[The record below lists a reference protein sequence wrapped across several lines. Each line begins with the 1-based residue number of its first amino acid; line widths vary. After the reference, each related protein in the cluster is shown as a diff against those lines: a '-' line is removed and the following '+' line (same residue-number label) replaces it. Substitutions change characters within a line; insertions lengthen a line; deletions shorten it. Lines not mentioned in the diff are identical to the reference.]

1 MDSNK
6 KAGKWSWLPVMMPG
20 VAQKI
25 VERRKAYGNAHVDLC
40 WRKGVIEGEPGWFF
54 AREGAL
60 AVGTIDGRDEQM
72 RAFVLQRLANGM
84 CAIYMREP
92 ESAGGGHGA

>member
-1 MDSNK
+1 M
-6 KAGKWSWLPVMMPG
+6 MMPG
-20 VAQKI
+20 VAQQI
-25 VERRKAYGNAHVDLC
+25 TERRKQYGDAHVDLC

-72 RAFVLQRLANGM
+72 WAFMLQRLESGM

-92 ESAGGGHGA
+92 EGGQHGA